1 MRFMTLYKPGKEG
14 VPPTAEH
21 QAAMGKL
28 IEDMAKSGVLIATDG
43 LLPSSKGSRV
53 RISNGKITVTDGPFT
68 EAKEV
73 IAGYAIIQVKSKAE
87 AIEQAKRF
95 LQVVGEG
102 ESEVREM
109 YDAHALAAEPA
120 ARANPASKPA
130 RAQAT
135 AKR

>member
-87 AIEQAKRF
+87 AIDEAKRF

-109 YDAHALAAEPA
+109 YDAPAFAGEPA
-120 ARANPASKPA
+120 ARANAASKPA
-130 RAQAT
+130 RAQAA

>member
-1 MRFMTLYKPGKEG
+1 MRFMMLYKPGKEG

-120 ARANPASKPA
+120 ARANAASKPA
-130 RAQAT
+130 RAQVA